1 MSTSIVVTGATG
13 HLGPLIIERLIARGT
28 APADIV
34 AAGRNPERLAA
45 VARLGVST
53 AVVDFASPASLDSAF
68 ASADTLMLVSGSE
81 VGQRIQQHANA
92 ISAAARSGVTR
103 IVYTSAPHA
112 DTSALVIA
120 PEHKA
125 TEQALLDS
133 GISFSILRNNWYT
146 ENYLSS
152 MTQAARSGTYA
163 DSTRGGLVAS
173 ASRIDF
179 ADAAAVV
186 LTTDGHENTTYEL
199 GGDYA
204 WDGSE
209 LAAECVVSNADP
221 RSTLLGLLGA
231 RHLEA
236 EFARRIEHLRTGGT
250 AAKLHLAL
258 AGMPGFKG
266 VTPSQ
271 CGERLVIAPN
281 LDYIERAFNP
291 AKYGASS
298 EQPVFEI
305 VMPSVH
311 DSSMAPAGCHVL
323 SAIVQYAPYDLRGG
337 WPAGR
342 DAFMAASMAVLE
354 QYAPGIGALVKHAEL
369 LTPADIEQQYHI
381 TGGHWHHGELAL
393 DQFMMLRPV
402 PGAAQ
407 YAMPVDG
414 LYLCGAGCHPGGG
427 VMGSAGRNAA
437 RVMLGKR

>member
-186 LTTDGHENTTYEL
+186 LTTDGHEDTTYEL

-209 LAAECVVSNADP
+209 LAAAMADVLGKP
-221 RSTLLGLLGA
+221 VAYVALTPEQHAAALTATGLDAGTVGFLVALDGNIHDGLLSETTGDLA
-231 RHLEA
+231 RLIGRPTTPLSEG
-236 EFARRIEHLRTGGT
+236 LR
-250 AAKLHLAL
+250 
-258 AGMPGFKG
+258 
-266 VTPSQ
+266 
-271 CGERLVIAPN
+271 
-281 LDYIERAFNP
+281 
-291 AKYGASS
+291 
-298 EQPVFEI
+298 
-305 VMPSVH
+305 
-311 DSSMAPAGCHVL
+311 
-323 SAIVQYAPYDLRGG
+323 
-337 WPAGR
+337 
-342 DAFMAASMAVLE
+342 
-354 QYAPGIGALVKHAEL
+354 
-369 LTPADIEQQYHI
+369 AD
-381 TGGHWHHGELAL
+381 
-393 DQFMMLRPV
+393 R
-402 PGAAQ
+402 
-407 YAMPVDG
+407 
-414 LYLCGAGCHPGGG
+414 
-427 VMGSAGRNAA
+427 
-437 RVMLGKR
+437 